1 MVQEIAVGLVVI
13 AALAF
18 LARHFFGVRRKPKK
32 ATTFVPLS
40 KLKKKPTDDHC
51 H

>member
-1 MVQEIAVGLVVI
+1 MLQEVGVGIVVVT
-13 AALAF
+13 ALAF
-18 LARHFFGVRRKPKK
+18 LARHFFGGRRKPKQ

-40 KLKKKPTDDHC
+40 KLKQKPPNDC

>member
-1 MVQEIAVGLVVI
+1 MQDAGVAIVVL

-18 LARHFFGVRRKPKK
+18 LARHFFGGREKPKT

-40 KLKKKPTDDHC
+40 QLKKKPNDPSC

>member
-1 MVQEIAVGLVVI
+1 MVQEAGVAIVVL

-18 LARHFFGVRRKPKK
+18 LARHFFGGRRKPKK

-40 KLKKKPTDDHC
+40 QLKKKPDEHC